1 MDVLSQSVLKNK
13 KSELQILF
21 WENILNISYIS
32 QFTDRPLPPICHI
45 SLLHY
50 ISTVYLLQNYIW

>member
-32 QFTDRPLPPICHI
+32 QFTEKKPPICHI
-45 SLLHY
+45 SLLYY
-50 ISTVYLLQNYIW
+50 ISTVYFLQNYIW